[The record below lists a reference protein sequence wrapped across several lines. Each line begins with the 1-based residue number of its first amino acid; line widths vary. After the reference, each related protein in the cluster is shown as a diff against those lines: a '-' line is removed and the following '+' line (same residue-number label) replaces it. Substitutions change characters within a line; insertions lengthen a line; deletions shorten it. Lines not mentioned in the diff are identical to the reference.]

1 MCVQKALT
9 LRWLLAT
16 SRVPSNLLACSP
28 FLPCCPRAVVGA
40 NAWRERVYSASLVLA
55 AVAPL
60 CCAREPRRTILRS
73 TTFLFSSGGK
83 SPKIS
88 MQTLILIIHFP
99 KETLDEKYKKLYSLK
114 ADHSPPRRTKE
125 GARQRERLR
134 RKILVLGIP
143 RYQRLPQLL
152 RGPGRSLFAPGT
164 SANRSFAPKLGLSF
178 RQVAVKSLG
187 PRCAIGVWRHIA
199 L

>member
-1 MCVQKALT
+1 MCVRQALS

-16 SRVPSNLLACSP
+16 SRAASNLLARSAIC
-28 FLPCCPRAVVGA
+28 LAVCAVVGA
-40 NAWRERVYSASLVLA
+40 NAWRERVSSASPVLA

-60 CCAREPRRTILRS
+60 CCAREPCRTILRS

-99 KETLDEKYKKLYSLK
+99 QETLDEKYKKLYSLK
-114 ADHSPPRRTKE
+114 ADHSPPRCTKE

-134 RKILVLGIP
+134 RKILVLGFP

-152 RGPGRSLFAPGT
+152 RGPGEKP
-164 SANRSFAPKLGLSF
+164 
-178 RQVAVKSLG
+178 V
-187 PRCAIGVWRHIA
+187 CARDFSE
-199 L
+199 